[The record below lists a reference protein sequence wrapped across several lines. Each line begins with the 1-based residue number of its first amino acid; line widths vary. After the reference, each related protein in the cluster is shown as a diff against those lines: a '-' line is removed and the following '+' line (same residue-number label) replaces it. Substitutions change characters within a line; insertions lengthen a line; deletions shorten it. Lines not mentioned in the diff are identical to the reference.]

1 MCYICNVKIKQMNT
15 IDLKKNSKEELIIYI
30 EKMSRD
36 MTKIQE
42 ENLELRKEN
51 QQMQDYINQ
60 LDTMIQMEV
69 EDMEFL
75 PHKATVEEI
84 IEHFKNK

>member
-36 MTKIQE
+36 MKKIQE
-42 ENLELRKEN
+42 ENLELRKAN

-60 LDTMIQMEV
+60 LDNTNKFE
-69 EDMEFL
+69 
-75 PHKATVEEI
+75 
-84 IEHFKNK
+84 KNN